1 MRVARDHRVE
11 PARLRLEKLLH
22 RRARRVDVLDQ
33 PVPVEM
39 QPGVHDRAD
48 RRQTDRAAEIAHQ
61 IIKPGGVLHP
71 VLRQRAQ
78 CDHVGRHDR
87 KELETY
93 WKDMPP
99 TFMGFGVK
107 LHTVYRPFE
116 LLEGEGPVEGVV
128 VAEFPSMEEA
138 KRWYDSPGY
147 VAVRQHRMRGAK
159 YLGLLVDGGVT
170 ESIDERMPQTR
181 RKS

>member
-1 MRVARDHRVE
+1 M
-11 PARLRLEKLLH
+11 PAYLIYIC
-22 RRARRVDVLDQ
+22 Q
-33 PVPVEM
+33 
-39 QPGVHDRAD
+39 GVS
-48 RRQTDRAAEIAHQ
+48 
-61 IIKPGGVLHP
+61 
-71 VLRQRAQ
+71 
-78 CDHVGRHDR
+78 DR

-99 TFMGFGVK
+99 TFMGFDVK
-107 LHTVYRPFE
+107 LHTAYRPFQ

-181 RKS
+181 RQS

>member
-1 MRVARDHRVE
+1 MSAYLVYVCQS
-11 PARLRLEKLLH
+11 
-22 RRARRVDVLDQ
+22 VS
-33 PVPVEM
+33 
-39 QPGVHDRAD
+39 
-48 RRQTDRAAEIAHQ
+48 
-61 IIKPGGVLHP
+61 
-71 VLRQRAQ
+71 
-78 CDHVGRHDR
+78 DR

-93 WKDMPP
+93 WKDMPR
-99 TFMGFGVK
+99 TFMGFDVK
-107 LHTVYRPFE
+107 LHTAYRPFH

>member
-1 MRVARDHRVE
+1 VTRSTGTPRKRFNCTETEKKSM
-11 PARLRLEKLLH
+11 PAYLIYIC
-22 RRARRVDVLDQ
+22 Q
-33 PVPVEM
+33 
-39 QPGVHDRAD
+39 GVS
-48 RRQTDRAAEIAHQ
+48 
-61 IIKPGGVLHP
+61 
-71 VLRQRAQ
+71 
-78 CDHVGRHDR
+78 DR

-99 TFMGFGVK
+99 TFIGFDVK

-170 ESIDERMPQTR
+170 ETIDERMSQTR